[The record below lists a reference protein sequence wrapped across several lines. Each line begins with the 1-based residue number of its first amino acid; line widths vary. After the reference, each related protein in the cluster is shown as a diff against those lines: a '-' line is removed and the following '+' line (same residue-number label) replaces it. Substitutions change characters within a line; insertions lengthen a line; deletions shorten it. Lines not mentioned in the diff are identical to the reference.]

1 MSYEIDK
8 TWSAALL
15 DQPETGMGYQIVEV
29 QLPPGAEHV
38 VVLNARRALE
48 VPESPRR
55 FREGA
60 NQARKM
66 RAELILTAKREDT
79 PFRVLRL
86 REAVTKGLVETRVY
100 AAGKEP
106 ASEATPA
113 QSRAG
118 EEFLRFSAFK
128 DDARINHADGSV
140 LPGTYVTTRTDG
152 EPVKTGK
159 EAIERYA
166 LPNPDPAV
174 HRFWLKPPRQ
184 IQVRR
189 GTVQPANGHQG
200 GGDEVIFDNGAPA
213 GTKQKQDQIPPGD

>member
-29 QLPPGAEHV
+29 QIPQGAEHV
-38 VVLNARRALE
+38 VVLNAQRAME
-48 VPESPRR
+48 VQESPRR

-66 RAELILTAKREDT
+66 RVDLALKSKREDT
-79 PFRVLRL
+79 PFRVLEL
-86 REAVTKGLVETRVY
+86 REAVTKGLVETRAY

-106 ASEATPA
+106 ASEATPV
-113 QSRAG
+113 QSGAG

-128 DDARINHADGSV
+128 DDARIDHADGSV
-140 LPGTYVTTRTDG
+140 LPGTYVTTQTDG
-152 EPVKTGK
+152 LRVKTGK
-159 EAIERYA
+159 EAVERYA

-184 IQVRR
+184 VQVRR

-200 GGDEVIFDNGAPA
+200 SGDEVIFDNGAPA
-213 GTKQKQDQIPPGD
+213 GTKQKQDEIPPGE

>member
-15 DQPETGMGYQIVEV
+15 GEPETGMGYQIVEV
-29 QLPPGAEHV
+29 ALPQGAEHV
-38 VVLNARRALE
+38 VVLNARRALD
-48 VPESPRR
+48 VAESPRR

-66 RAELILTAKREDT
+66 RAELILSSKREET
-79 PFRVLRL
+79 SFRILKV
-86 REAVTKGLVETRVY
+86 REAVTKGLVETRAY

-106 ASEATPA
+106 ASEATPV

-128 DDARINHADGSV
+128 DDARIDHVDGSV
-140 LPGTYVTTRTDG
+140 LPGTYVTTQADG
-152 EPVKTGK
+152 LRVQTGK
-159 EAIERYA
+159 EAVERYA
-166 LPNPDPAV
+166 LPNPDPAI
-174 HRFWLKPPRQ
+174 HRFWLKPQGP

-189 GTVQPANGHQG
+189 GTVQAANGHQG

-213 GTKQKQDQIPPGD
+213 GTKQKQDQIPAGA